1 MWILK
6 RNDADELTKQG
17 ITDLENELMNLW
29 LWVEGKDGG
38 NGIVREFGMDMHT
51 LLYLK
56 WITNKDLLHRTLLNF
71 MWQPGWEGSLE
82 ENGYM
87 YMCMT
92 ESLHCSFE
100 IHKIVNQL
108 YLQYKM
114 KTLKQNH

>member
-1 MWILK
+1 MWTLK

-56 WITNKDLLHRTLLNF
+56 
-71 MWQPGWEGSLE
+71 
-82 ENGYM
+82 
-87 YMCMT
+87 
-92 ESLHCSFE
+92 
-100 IHKIVNQL
+100 
-108 YLQYKM
+108 
-114 KTLKQNH
+114 